1 MREKSR
7 LVADKNKYHIWIRQH
22 CTGEREVSS
31 GVCDD
36 GADSDRGAAG

>member
-1 MREKSR
+1 MREKIGW
-7 LVADKNKYHIWIRQH
+7 LLIKKDHIWIRQH

-36 GADSDRGAAG
+36 GADSDRSAAG